1 MTLVLRPWLHVLTAG
16 LIRVLALLLVPYL
29 SNQLAIPNLV
39 EGRIVSFENYV
50 DQLRWRVTLHPLT
63 EDETAYDEMASNLA
77 AGRGFVLD
85 SIWLITTPGE
95 PAMYAG
101 CLYPLF
107 VALIYKVFGPGE
119 NLPVFVV
126 QILLAAGAAYLVF
139 ETARGIAGPWAGALA
154 AGYYSLHPGLIWSSL
169 ALMSE
174 SLTIPLVTLGMW
186 LLVGRCR
193 GRARAVMVGVLWAGL
208 SLARS
213 TFAYFLLV
221 VGGLLVYERRSWRGW
236 MRRFAPVCACLA
248 AFTLSVAPWTIRN
261 YVHWGRLIPLS
272 TKSGVNAWMWNHPGL
287 VVEFGTRAF
296 EGPKPIDIFDAEI
309 QSLPNEAERDAKLMR
324 LFVEFVADQPM
335 KFAGLVLVRLAM
347 AVAPVSVSSEYH
359 GGSTVA
365 ALSAW
370 YIKGIPLIALVAA
383 GVLLRARLW
392 WRIRPLGLFVGYWM
406 VMQSLAGPGIRYR
419 LPADPVWA
427 CIIGVI
433 GAAVLAKTLRGPGT
447 DPLAR
452 RWVRA
457 SGVPRRLRNPT
468 EPGDRSMSTAALG

>member
-1 MTLVLRPWLHVLTAG
+1 MDAAVRPGLRMPGSIHTEC
-16 LIRVLALLLVPYL
+16 R
-29 SNQLAIPNLV
+29 S
-39 EGRIVSFENYV
+39 V
-50 DQLRWRVTLHPLT
+50 DNSQLRSLGTTDSAVDEVRSQRLDVEPSRPGGRVR
-63 EDETAYDEMASNLA
+63 D
-77 AGRGFVLD
+77 
-85 SIWLITTPGE
+85 W
-95 PAMYAG
+95 
-101 CLYPLF
+101 
-107 VALIYKVFGPGE
+107 
-119 NLPVFVV
+119 
-126 QILLAAGAAYLVF
+126 
-139 ETARGIAGPWAGALA
+139 
-154 AGYYSLHPGLIWSSL
+154 
-169 ALMSE
+169 
-174 SLTIPLVTLGMW
+174 
-186 LLVGRCR
+186 
-193 GRARAVMVGVLWAGL
+193 
-208 SLARS
+208 
-213 TFAYFLLV
+213 
-221 VGGLLVYERRSWRGW
+221 
-236 MRRFAPVCACLA
+236 
-248 AFTLSVAPWTIRN
+248 
-261 YVHWGRLIPLS
+261 
-272 TKSGVNAWMWNHPGL
+272 
-287 VVEFGTRAF
+287 AF

>member
-1 MTLVLRPWLHVLTAG
+1 
-16 LIRVLALLLVPYL
+16 
-29 SNQLAIPNLV
+29 
-39 EGRIVSFENYV
+39 
-50 DQLRWRVTLHPLT
+50 
-63 EDETAYDEMASNLA
+63 
-77 AGRGFVLD
+77 
-85 SIWLITTPGE
+85 
-95 PAMYAG
+95 
-101 CLYPLF
+101 
-107 VALIYKVFGPGE
+107 
-119 NLPVFVV
+119 
-126 QILLAAGAAYLVF
+126 
-139 ETARGIAGPWAGALA
+139 
-154 AGYYSLHPGLIWSSL
+154 
-169 ALMSE
+169 
-174 SLTIPLVTLGMW
+174 
-186 LLVGRCR
+186 
-193 GRARAVMVGVLWAGL
+193 
-208 SLARS
+208 
-213 TFAYFLLV
+213 
-221 VGGLLVYERRSWRGW
+221 

-309 QSLPNEAERDAKLMR
+309 QDLPNEAERDAKLMR

-452 RWVRA
+452 RWGPRFRCPEALPEPDGAGGSFDEHRGARMTSSTFGRTFFRA
-457 SGVPRRLRNPT
+457 HPTRGLIACAGSSGSR
-468 EPGDRSMSTAALG
+468 GASTASHSSAWTRRSSTEGRTQADSTWTGATALPSEFDG